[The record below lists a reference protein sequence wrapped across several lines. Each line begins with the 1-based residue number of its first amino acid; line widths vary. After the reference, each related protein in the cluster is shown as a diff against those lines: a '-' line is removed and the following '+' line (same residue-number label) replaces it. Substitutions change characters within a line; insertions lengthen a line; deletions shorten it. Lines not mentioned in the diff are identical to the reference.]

1 LVFSNETVRNLEDI
15 ALATDQLLK
24 NTFKTE
30 NTLWSQQM
38 VESTLYLWL
47 QQTSWEWCDYAQIM
61 PNAYQCWLCSV
72 LSDAQA

>member
-38 VESTLYLWL
+38 VESTLYL
-47 QQTSWEWCDYAQIM
+47 
-61 PNAYQCWLCSV
+61 
-72 LSDAQA
+72 